1 MSKLEKLKEF
11 CKEHSDWL
19 MTLGCVAGVVTY
31 GGIMYVSGFKAAR
44 KMDVASLTMCTLA
57 KPELGPMLDEAL
69 TKVQETMK

>member
-1 MSKLEKLKEF
+1 MSKWEKLKAF

-19 MTLGCVAGVVTY
+19 ITIGCVAGAATY
-31 GGIMYVSGFKAAR
+31 GVIMYASGFKAAR

-69 TKVQETMK
+69 TKIQETMK

>member
-1 MSKLEKLKEF
+1 MSKLEKLKAF

-19 MTLGCVAGVVTY
+19 ITIGCVAGVVTY